1 MAQWDEQQER
11 VRQTLRHGTALRLL
25 QTSVKCKP
33 GKPRDHGSLWRGTSS
48 VQEAGKAAWRKL
60 RQRHWVGVSCWRRW
74 AGWESL
80 EEVPRRGKTWKNPE
94 AQQNR
99 MPSRNWKKSSM
110 ATSWRTF
117 ARATQDLAVL
127 ILKYL
132 VSHEKVYGFI
142 LVATGNGF
150 VYVYT
155 SIPTEVSV
163 LLLQV

>member
-1 MAQWDEQQER
+1 M
-11 VRQTLRHGTALRLL
+11 
-25 QTSVKCKP
+25 
-33 GKPRDHGSLWRGTSS
+33 
-48 VQEAGKAAWRKL
+48 
-60 RQRHWVGVSCWRRW
+60 
-74 AGWESL
+74 
-80 EEVPRRGKTWKNPE
+80 
-94 AQQNR
+94 
-99 MPSRNWKKSSM
+99 
-110 ATSWRTF
+110 
-117 ARATQDLAVL
+117 L